1 MNKKIIVISNNNQFY
16 EYQEKIEKK
25 FEIIDIFNV
34 DEISKISDSIKM
46 EKSEIYIYI
55 GKTDN
60 SFKSILKQ
68 LFNNSHADLIFYE
81 TNKYLIKNPQHK
93 ERLKSFIKRFFDIFF
108 ASLFLLA
115 LMPFLLLV
123 SLMIKIESKGPVLF
137 LQKEMV

>member
-1 MNKKIIVISNNNQFY
+1 MSTKKRL
-16 EYQEKIEKK
+16 KK

-123 SLMIKIESKGPVLF
+123 SLMIKIELGPVLF
-137 LQKEMV
+137 AKRNGLRAGYLHASNSDR